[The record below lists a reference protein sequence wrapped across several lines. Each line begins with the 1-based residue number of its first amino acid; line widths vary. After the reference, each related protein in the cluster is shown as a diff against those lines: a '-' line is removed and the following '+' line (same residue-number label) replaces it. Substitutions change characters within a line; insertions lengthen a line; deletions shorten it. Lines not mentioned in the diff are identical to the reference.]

1 MGVNFH
7 VRHSKRIRKYPRR
20 CDPGLGAAREWAN
33 YTVESIVYMIQDG
46 DININVDTYEILS
59 LLAEWDVE
67 KFMDV
72 PSNFHMI

>member
-1 MGVNFH
+1 
-7 VRHSKRIRKYPRR
+7 
-20 CDPGLGAAREWAN
+20 
-33 YTVESIVYMIQDG
+33 MIQDG